1 VNAIKPLAT
10 IAVLAAMGVFLF
22 LYTNSVPE
30 SEPPPEAAGTWGT
43 PPAVELPAVGG
54 ELAEGMVEF
63 DPSSSTLENPSA
75 ASSAPGSAPPF
86 GSSAPPFGGS
96 APSDAAGDVTGDVAP
111 ADTTASAP
119 DAIDSRAED
128 VDVDAAIADAAAST
142 GAPPEAVQIDAAP
155 DAAASADSGSGQS
168 PSGEQQSSYAA
179 AIASAEQLLASGKLA
194 EALKLLSPWYGD
206 PSLSPLQE
214 HELMTLL
221 SELAGTVVY
230 SREHHLEPPYVV
242 REGDTLETIAHE
254 HQVPWQLLAN
264 INALT
269 QPEEVQPGQELKV
282 VRGPFTAVVHLE
294 KQEMALM
301 VAGHY
306 AGRFDIGVGQD
317 RPQMEGDWVVK
328 HKLTNPTY
336 YGQEGQVAADD
347 PQNPLGEYWIGLAS
361 AEPTADVAPLGI
373 HGSAESQQVQGD
385 DPRGY
390 IRLAPRDAQ
399 DVYHILSDGSK
410 VTVLR

>member
-1 VNAIKPLAT
+1 MNAIKPLAT

-22 LYTNSVPE
+22 LYTNSAPE

-75 ASSAPGSAPPF
+75 ASSAPSFAPPF
-86 GSSAPPFGGS
+86 GDSAPAFGGS
-96 APSDAAGDVTGDVAP
+96 ASPDAAGGATGGVAP
-111 ADTTASAP
+111 ADTTASAL
-119 DAIDSRAED
+119 DATESPAED
-128 VDVDAAIADAAAST
+128 VDIDAAIADAAAST
-142 GAPPEAVQIDAAP
+142 GAPLGSDQVAGTP
-155 DAAASADSGSGQS
+155 DAAASNDSSSGHS
-168 PSGEQQSSYAA
+168 PSGEQLSSYEAA
-179 AIASAEQLLASGKLA
+179 KESANQHLSSGKLA
-194 EALKLLSPWYGD
+194 EALKILSSWYGD

-214 HELMTLL
+214 HELMSLL
-221 SELAGTVVY
+221 SGLAGTVVY
-230 SREHHLEPPYVV
+230 SREHHLEPPYIV

-254 HQVPWQLLAN
+254 YQVPWQLLAN
-264 INALT
+264 INSLT
-269 QPEEVQPGQELKV
+269 QPEEVQPGQEIKV
-282 VRGPFTAVVHLE
+282 LRGPFTAMIHLE

-301 VAGHY
+301 VDGHY
-306 AGRFDIGVGQD
+306 AGRFDVGVGQD
-317 RPQMEGDWVVK
+317 RPQMKGDWVVK

-336 YGQEGQVAADD
+336 YGHAGQVAADD

-399 DVYHILSDGSK
+399 DVYHILSDDSK